1 MSAFGYSNIAN
12 MVRLHNSH
20 KLITKED
27 PMHIHK
33 TLGVICLVNYGYRY
47 YLLFTT
53 GTMHLDNPIAC
64 YLMCAHAM
72 LSISS
77 LIYHIPSKR
86 NKIAPMIYPEYRQHS
101 ILFAMRSVICFFLTY
116 NQCSIFYKM
125 ATCYG
130 TMLLA
135 DFISS
140 RHQNAITTT
149 MRNMPFDVR
158 IHKKDQE
165 SIILMQSSQQI
176 GATLFMFGNLDSC
189 FTPLYSIQIAAF
201 LMTLVRKNIIDT
213 NVWHILYNTS
223 LWTNVFC
230 FYSLPIS
237 YVILQP
243 LLFQL
248 FYYWRFSFDKVST
261 QILGNKYVGWTFI
274 FALLYCY
281 ERNTLGFGYA
291 LFPEYTGK
299 KWEKNSLGYDY
310 RINEYVDMLIRR
322 TFIGVYLITQ
332 MYRSKGLLV
341 AFQSKTG

>member
-47 YLLFTT
+47 YMLFTT

-140 RHQNAITTT
+140 RHQNDITTTT

-165 SIILMQSSQQI
+165 SIIRMQSSQQI

-261 QILGNKYVGWTFI
+261 QILGNKYVGWTCI

-281 ERNTLGFGYA
+281 ERNPIGFGYSDY
-291 LFPEYTGK
+291 PGK

-310 RINEYVDMLIRR
+310 SINADFDMLIRR

>member
-1 MSAFGYSNIAN
+1 MSAFSIAN

-47 YLLFTT
+47 YMLFTT
-53 GTMHLDNPIAC
+53 GTMHLDNPIAG
-64 YLMCAHAM
+64 YLMCVHAL

-77 LIYHIPSKR
+77 IIFHIPSKR
-86 NKIAPMIYPEYRQHS
+86 NKMAPMIYPEYRQHS
-101 ILFAMRSVICFFLTY
+101 ILFAMRSVVCFFLTY
-116 NQCSIFYKM
+116 YKCAVFYKM

-140 RHQNAITTT
+140 HHQNTVTTTT
-149 MRNMPFDVR
+149 MRNMPFDIR
-158 IHKKDQE
+158 ISGQDQE
-165 SIILMQSSQQI
+165 SIIRMQSSQQI

-189 FTPLYSIQIAAF
+189 FTPLFSIQIAAF

-213 NVWHILYNTS
+213 NLWHILYNIS
-223 LWTNVFC
+223 LWSNVFC

-243 LLFQL
+243 MLFQL

-261 QILGNKYVGWTFI
+261 HILGNKYIGWTFI
-274 FALLYCY
+274 FAIIYCY
-281 ERNTLGFGYA
+281 ENH
-291 LFPEYTGK
+291 K
-299 KWEKNSLGYDY
+299 KSDNYLLGYDY
-310 RINEYVDMLIRR
+310 TINKEFEMFIRR
-322 TFIGVYLITQ
+322 TFIVGYLIKQ
-332 MYRSKGLLV
+332 MYKSKGLLV
-341 AFQSKTG
+341 AFHPKTD